1 MVILTNADG
10 NEIRFLRFSKLD
22 VDLNDTRDFE
32 LVTPAS
38 DWNSDLMYGARI
50 FVPDSEYGG
59 IIGGIKT
66 NTSDS
71 SISISGYCWRGILA
85 HHIIEPPSGQAYKAV
100 SGELNSILRTL
111 ISEAGI
117 GSLFHVS
124 EEDTGVSVTNYQF
137 DRYIT
142 LLDGIVKMLK
152 TKGYRLNIRY
162 IQQERGAPGY
172 VELSAV
178 EIIDYSQS
186 IELSQDQRLNFTFT
200 ETKNGVNH
208 LVCLGKGELTDR
220 VVVNLYIQQDG
231 TIGTNQYY
239 TGLDEVTQ
247 IYENTSAENETDLTE
262 KGTEELQK
270 LTSKQTLE
278 MDVESLGIEVEI
290 GDIVGGR
297 DYITGISMAKPVE
310 NKIYT
315 EENGNIS
322 KDYTLEGDEQ

>member
-32 LVTPAS
+32 LVISTS
-38 DWNSDLMYGARI
+38 NWNSDLMYGARI
-50 FVPDSEYGG
+50 FVPYSEYGG

-66 NTSDS
+66 NTSDD
-71 SISISGYCWRGILA
+71 SITITGYCWRGILA
-85 HHIIEPPSGQAYKAV
+85 HHIIEPPSGQAYKTV
-100 SGELNSILRTL
+100 SGELNSILKTL

-124 EEDTGVSVTNYQF
+124 TQATGVSVTNYQF